1 MQNQENDSQESVSEE
16 VVSDFKSLTRQMVHL
31 IREAVGAATTML
43 VWVNHS
49 RQQFVLAG
57 SSTTKVN
64 TLFQDRTPF
73 NEHFLHPYQQLTQS
87 LLLNVD
93 KHLTRL
99 ELDHYFNGVPI
110 DYVGLFPIVSQ
121 GETIALFVC
130 DFEHEPQS
138 DILKRCERHVQTY
151 ARVLNNYMQLT
162 ELQRDEETWAE
173 HDTELDGL
181 VNEADEIK
189 ATIAACDQIAQA
201 SKAERVL
208 FVAQHNSKWTCIHQ
222 IDQDLNLNPDLLGA
236 IVAEDS
242 FVMDTL
248 QAGESSLVVQNE
260 NRPRLLHIRE
270 NLQGY
275 SCLAI
280 PLNLKSRRQGIFL
293 IADKNPYLINDIKR
307 HKIKDVVRVLSLRL
321 QITLTDSFKAYLCNT
336 HDMVSDAWLESLTK
350 YEKQLPLP
358 FIALFSLKNIANFKV
373 NRTNSIINKLRQ
385 DLVDTLM
392 PFHAGLSGLTT
403 EHADF
408 VYESM
413 IWNTTEAELLDW
425 KNTISNKL
433 VTVFSNYFPQGT
445 EKPQLQMR
453 FKQLKLTEDWLQQ
466 KRSLL

>member
-1 MQNQENDSQESVSEE
+1 MQNKENDNQESVSEE

-31 IREAVGAATTML
+31 VREAIGAATSML

-73 NEHFLHPYQQLTQS
+73 NEHFLNPYQQLTKPV
-87 LLLNVD
+87 LLNVD
-93 KHLTRL
+93 KHLSRL
-99 ELDHYFNGVPI
+99 DLDHYFNGVPI

-121 GETIALFVC
+121 GETIAIFVC
-130 DFEHEPQS
+130 DFEAEPQS
-138 DILKRCERHVQTY
+138 DVLKRCERHVQTY

-173 HDTELDGL
+173 HDAKLDELL
-181 VNEADEIK
+181 NEADEIK
-189 ATIAACDQIAQA
+189 ATIASCEQIAIA
-201 SKAERVL
+201 SQAERVL
-208 FVAQHNSKWTCIHQ
+208 FVAQHNSKWTCVHQ
-222 IDQDLNLNPDLLGA
+222 IDQDLNLNADLLGA
-236 IVAEDS
+236 IISEDS

-248 QAGESSLVVQNE
+248 QAGETSLIVQNE

-270 NLQGY
+270 NLNGY

-280 PLNLKSRRQGIFL
+280 PLNLKSRRQGVFL

-307 HKIKDVVRVLSLRL
+307 HKIRDIVRLLSLRL
-321 QITLTDSFKAYLCNT
+321 QISLSDAFKAFLCNT
-336 HDMVSDAWLESLTK
+336 HDMISDAWMESLTK
-350 YEKQLPLP
+350 YEKQLPMP

-373 NRTNSIINKLRQ
+373 NRTNAIINKLRQ
-385 DLVDTLM
+385 ELVDTLM

-408 VYESM
+408 VYESI
-413 IWNTTEAELLDW
+413 IWDTTEGELSEWRNSL
-425 KNTISNKL
+425 SEKL
-433 VTVFSNYFPQGT
+433 VQVFSNYFPEGT

-453 FKQLKLTEDWLQQ
+453 FKQLNKDDDWLQQ

>member
-1 MQNQENDSQESVSEE
+1 MQNQENNSQESVSEE

-31 IREAVGAATTML
+31 IREAIGAATTML

-57 SSTTKVN
+57 TSTNKVN

-73 NEHFLHPYQQLTQS
+73 NEHFLNPHQQLAKP

-93 KHLTRL
+93 KHLSRL

-121 GETIALFVC
+121 GETIAIFVC
-130 DFEHEPQS
+130 DFEHEPQNEA
-138 DILKRCERHVQTY
+138 LKRCERHVQTY

-173 HDTELDGL
+173 HDKKLDDL
-181 VNEADEIK
+181 VNESDEIRSTIK
-189 ATIAACDQIAQA
+189 ACNQIALA
-201 SKAERVL
+201 SQAERVL
-208 FVAQHNSKWTCIHQ
+208 FVAQHNSKWTCVHQ
-222 IDQDLNLNPDLLGA
+222 IDPELNLNPDLVGA
-236 IVAEDS
+236 IVSEDS

-248 QAGESSLVVQNE
+248 QSGESALIVQSE

-280 PLNLKSRRQGIFL
+280 PLNLKSRRQGVFL

-307 HKIKDVVRVLSLRL
+307 HKIRDIVRILSLRL
-321 QITLTDSFKAYLCNT
+321 QISLTDSFKAFLCNS
-336 HDMVSDAWLESLTK
+336 HEMISDAWMESLTK

-358 FIALFSLKNIANFKV
+358 FIAVFTLKNIANFKV
-373 NRTNSIINKLRQ
+373 NRTNTIINKLRQ

-392 PFHAGLSGLTT
+392 PFHAGLCGITT

-408 VYESM
+408 VYECI
-413 IWNTTEAELLDW
+413 IWNTTESELADW
-425 KNTISNKL
+425 NQSLTNKL
-433 VTVFSNYFPQGT
+433 VAVFANYFPEGT

-453 FKQLKLTEDWLQQ
+453 YKQLQLTEDWLQQ